1 MNRQLVKNIKV
12 LDKRIEDKLAYLELE
27 ELTDEDYEIQLQLID
42 TLVSAREDLTNVK
55 ATERGRWIDGKTIL
69 SSVVGLASLV
79 MIMKYEEEDVIT
91 TKAFSMVTR
100 MLGK

>member
-1 MNRQLVKNIKV
+1 M
-12 LDKRIEDKLAYLELE
+12 KLREVNLQSLLHKLKSFSYVDRVNDTDVTVNVELW
-27 ELTDEDYEIQLQLID
+27 DDAD
-42 TLVSAREDLTNVK
+42 D
-55 ATERGRWIDGKTIL
+55 DGKTIL
-69 SSVVGLASLV
+69 SSAVGLASLV